1 MLHHAMVSKVQP
13 KQSFPITYLT
23 CLFVQIMFALKAC
36 HNDTPC
42 YLSLFTTLLGGNASI
57 LVTVTGSDTVKVTD
71 ITLFDNSGPTE
82 VKGSLQV

>member
-1 MLHHAMVSKVQP
+1 MLHRAMVSKVQP

-23 CLFVQIMFALKAC
+23 CLFVKIMFAC
-36 HNDTPC
+36 HDDTPC